1 MARIL
6 SLPAVIPRSLLPL
19 FLAACALSQA
29 ADVVVPDIAANITR
43 PWPGKDFWSNPAEDW
58 NLSQGRFENTFSGG
72 NRNIV
77 LLTAE
82 LTEKAEPFTAK
93 VALEQISFELFGQG
107 FAGFQIGVQGP
118 SGDYRESAISG
129 TGFAAGID
137 FTGRPFIGNMTGGGS
152 ALPLPLKGIVLELKG
167 APEPAGTYQ
176 LVLHVQDES
185 GKILAS
191 SRAKADKSWLQGLIS
206 LTTSTQP
213 PPKVDLAVPRPAGLP
228 AISQQRD
235 GEGRF
240 AFSKFTIAGSKFA
253 LHPERAFGPILWT
266 TYTFD
271 NDGTLCLLAQAAP
284 FARSE
289 RIEGELTLEGR
300 DPQKATLDPASRT
313 VRFRILKLDPSKD
326 YPYEVSL
333 AGDTFKGTVRAA
345 PAERPVKVASL
356 SCNDATGFP
365 HPELVANVQAQAP
378 DFIAFLGDQ
387 IYEEIG
393 GYGLL
398 YDQRPNDRAVVCYL
412 RKYALH
418 GWTWRDL
425 LRDHPSVTLPD
436 DHDVFHGNLW
446 GAAGKAADVSHGYS
460 GPAQDSGGYKMSV
473 EFVNAVHRTQTG
485 NLPDPADPAPCRSGI
500 SVYFTR
506 HAWGPLDF
514 VIVADRQ
521 FKSAPAPLFPQAQ
534 IKNGWAA
541 NPAWN
546 PKTEAVAA
554 DMDLLGIRQENYL
567 SRWAKSPAKGA
578 KFRVALSQTP
588 FCAPQTLPQTAGDD
602 SVVPTLKVFPSGGYP
617 PNDEPKPDF
626 DTNGWPQAPRLK
638 ALKILHEAHAV
649 HLTGDQ
655 HLGSTGQYGLDG
667 WNDGPWWVCSPA
679 IANIWPRRWMPLA
692 EGKHRRD
699 GAPKWTGEFEDGF
712 GNAMTIHAV
721 ANPQDSPREPAR
733 LFDRAPGYT
742 ITTWE
747 PSSGRVRIENW
758 PYWASPSKAAPDNK
772 PYDGWPIVIDP
783 ASGKRL
789 E

>member
-1 MARIL
+1 
-6 SLPAVIPRSLLPL
+6 LPVVIPRFLLPL
-19 FLAACALSQA
+19 LAAGAIAQA
-29 ADVVVPDIAANITR
+29 ADVFTPDIAANTTR

-58 NLSQGRFENTFSGG
+58 NVSQGRFENTFSGG

-82 LTEKAEPFTAK
+82 LTPQAKPFTTR
-93 VALEQISFELFGQG
+93 VNLEQISFELFG
-107 FAGFQIGVQGP
+107 AGFVGFQVGVQGP
-118 SGDYRESAISG
+118 SDDYRESAVSG
-129 TGFAAGID
+129 TGLAAGID
-137 FTGRPFIGNMTGGGS
+137 FSGRPFIGNFTGEGP
-152 ALPLPLKGIVLELKG
+152 ALPLPLRGIVLELKG
-167 APEPAGTYQ
+167 EPDPSGTFQ
-176 LVLHVQDES
+176 LSLFVQDES

-191 SRAKADKSWLQGLIS
+191 TRTKVDKSWLDGGLVS

-213 PPKVDLAVPRPAGLP
+213 PPKIDLAAPRPAELP

-240 AFSKFTIAGSKFA
+240 AFSKFSLTGEKFG
-253 LHPERAFGPILWT
+253 LRPERAFGPILWT

-284 FARSE
+284 FSRSE
-289 RIEGELTLEGR
+289 RIDAELTLAGR
-300 DPQKATLDPASRT
+300 DPQRAFLDAASRT
-313 VRFRILKLDPSKD
+313 VRFRILKLDPARE
-326 YPYEVSL
+326 YPYEVTL
-333 AGDTFKGTVRAA
+333 AGETYKGTVRAA
-345 PAERPVKVASL
+345 PTGRPVKIASL

-365 HPELVANVQAQAP
+365 HGELVANIQAQSP
-378 DFIAFLGDQ
+378 DFLAFLGDQ
-387 IYEEIG
+387 IYEGIG
-393 GYGLL
+393 GYGVL
-398 YDQRPNDRAVVCYL
+398 YDHRANDRTIVCYL

-436 DHDVFHGNLW
+436 DHDVFQGNIW
-446 GAAGKAADVSHGYS
+446 GAGGKAADVSQGY
-460 GPAQDSGGYKMSV
+460 GRPAQDSGGYMMSP

-500 SVYFTR
+500 TVYFTR

-514 VIVADRQ
+514 VILADRQ

-541 NPAWN
+541 NREWN
-546 PKTEAVAA
+546 PRTDSSAP
-554 DMDLLGIRQENYL
+554 DTDLLGIRQENYL

-578 KFRVALSQTP
+578 KFRIALSQSP
-588 FCAPQTLPQTAGDD
+588 FCAPQTLPKSASDD
-602 SVVPTLKVFPSGGYP
+602 SVVPSLKVFPPGGYAP
-617 PNDEPKPDF
+617 DDEPKPDF

-638 ALKILHEAHAV
+638 ALKILSEARAI

-655 HLGSTGQYGLDG
+655 HLGSTGQYGLG
-667 WNDGPWWVCSPA
+667 EWNDGPWWVCSPA
-679 IANIWPRRWMPLA
+679 IANIWPRRWMPA
-692 EGKHRRD
+692 AAGAHPRAD
-699 GAPKWTGEFEDGF
+699 APKWTGEFSDAF

-721 ANPQDSPREPAR
+721 ANPQDHSREPAR
-733 LFDRAPGYT
+733 LYDRATGYS
-742 ITTWE
+742 ITSWE
-747 PSSGRVRIENW
+747 PSNGHVKIENW

-772 PYDGWPIVIDP
+772 PYDGWPITIDP
-783 ASGKRL
+783 ASGKRV